1 MPQKLTRLDLNRAT
15 LARQL
20 LLERSPMDGVAA
32 VEHLV
37 GLQTQHPQSFY
48 VGLWSRLQDFDPVA
62 VGAALE
68 DRRLVR
74 IPLMRTTI
82 HLVTA
87 EDALGLRP
95 LFDPVLD
102 RVVRGQF
109 GSRLKYLFHRD
120 ESDYTQFAPEAEDVA
135 AAAREFVEQ
144 EPLIASEL
152 GRALL
157 TRFGGDADAAA
168 LAQGARAWLP
178 MVQVPPRGVWGR
190 SGRARQAPLDT
201 WLGRTPKAFPVD
213 DVVLRYLGA
222 FGPATVRDAQTWSGL
237 THLAEV
243 FERLGDRLVRFV
255 NEHGNDVYDLPEA
268 PRPGFGARPPVRF
281 LYDYDNVLLSHYN
294 RERFLGDM
302 ELDDFALQGYSTD
315 GNRQPSS
322 VLIDGFVA
330 GTWTAHRTRAA
341 AALEVRLF
349 RPCADDV
356 RAEITAEGTGLLSFL
371 HPGAT
376 PSVVVTW
383 RGDGPEGWRA
393 VSPL

>member
-1 MPQKLTRLDLNRAT
+1 MVKKLTRIDLNRAT

-20 LLERSPMDGVAA
+20 LLERSSMDGVAA

-48 VGLWSRLQDFDPVA
+48 VGLWSRLQDFDAVA

-109 GSRLKYLFHRD
+109 GRRLFIFHRD
-120 ESDYTQFAPEAEDVA
+120 NDDGQFMPEAEDIA

-157 TRFGGDADAAA
+157 TRFVNTDRDA
-168 LAQGARAWLP
+168 LAQAARAWLP

-201 WLGRTPKAFPVD
+201 WLGRTPNAFPVD

-237 THLAEV
+237 THLTEV
-243 FERLGDRLVRFV
+243 FDRLGDRLVRFV
-255 NEHGNDVYDLPEA
+255 NEHGNDVYDLPDA
-268 PRPGFGARPPVRF
+268 PRPGFGTRPPVRF
-281 LYDYDNVLLSHYN
+281 LYDYDNLLLSHHN

-302 ELDDFALQGYSTD
+302 ELDDFAVQGYTTD

-322 VLIDGFVA
+322 VLVDGFVA
-330 GTWTAHRTRAA
+330 GTWTVHRTSGAV
-341 AALEVRLF
+341 ALEVRLF
-349 RPCADDV
+349 RPHPDHV
-356 RAEITAEGTGLLSFL
+356 QAEITAEGTSLLSFL

-376 PSVVVTW
+376 PTVVVTW

-393 VSPL
+393 LTPW